1 MQARPT
7 TDSES
12 SLLATPRA
20 SEGAG
25 GALPEDEVLRRGNQ
39 VGIRDQAID
48 LAAANGL
55 KTSRADLLP
64 TPVTTDAAGSRN
76 ATANRSNPDS
86 RHHSGTTLT
95 DALLPTPAVSHL
107 RNHDEDV
114 DAYLQRRQD
123 YEDGKTLGMPG
134 ASLGV
139 AVRLVE
145 AGVDWKDEQP
155 GSALFPT
162 PNTMDHLPARTG
174 DAYELNL
181 RRGDPNGS
189 RREMSGNI
197 REVVIN
203 ELLPTTAARDF
214 KDGQADH
221 IRDGKLQTD
230 TIARAIFS
238 GGEITSTAW
247 GKFEPAIRRW
257 ENTLGTPAPPP
268 TKPDG
273 KDGAHRLSSE
283 FTEWLMGMPAGW
295 ITGLGLSRN
304 DELKACGNGVV
315 PQQAV
320 LALRMLTEGMQLPP
334 AIDEGGGDS

>member
-1 MQARPT
+1 VGIRDQVMDLVASQGMQVTRA
-7 TDSES
+7 

-39 VGIRDQAID
+39 VGIRDQVID

-55 KTSRADLLP
+55 KTSRAD
-64 TPVTTDAAGSRN
+64 
-76 ATANRSNPDS
+76 
-86 RHHSGTTLT
+86 
-95 DALLPTPAVSHL
+95 LLPTPAVSHL

-145 AGVDWKDEQP
+145 AGIDWKDEDP
-155 GSALFPT
+155 G
-162 PNTMDHLPARTG
+162 G
-174 DAYELNL
+174 
-181 RRGDPNGS
+181 
-189 RREMSGNI
+189 
-197 REVVIN
+197 V
-203 ELLPTTAARDF
+203 LLPTVTTQDAKNNAGASQYERNTKPLNVEAVIAA
-214 KDGQADH
+214 DG
-221 IRDGKLQTD
+221 I
-230 TIARAIFS
+230 S
-238 GGEITSTAW
+238 W

-257 ENTLGTPAPPP
+257 ENILNTPAPPP

-283 FTEWLMGMPAGW
+283 FTEWLMGMPSGW